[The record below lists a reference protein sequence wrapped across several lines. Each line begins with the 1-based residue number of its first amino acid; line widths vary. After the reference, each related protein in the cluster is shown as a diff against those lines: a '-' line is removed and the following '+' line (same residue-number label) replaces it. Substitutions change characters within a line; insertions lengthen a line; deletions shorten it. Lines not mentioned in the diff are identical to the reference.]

1 MVPQNALSSAGDPA
15 CCHAWPDLISIRA
28 AGLAADSGSSSAHA
42 GRPSN
47 PNSRQRSD
55 HGCLQF
61 EGGVICI
68 SHNTQLLS
76 RVCDDAE
83 RAEVWLVEDGKV
95 MEYDGMFE
103 DYKDDL
109 LAEIT
114 ADLEED

>member
-1 MVPQNALSSAGDPA
+1 M
-15 CCHAWPDLISIRA
+15 
-28 AGLAADSGSSSAHA
+28 
-42 GRPSN
+42 
-47 PNSRQRSD
+47 
-55 HGCLQF
+55 
-61 EGGVICI
+61 ICI

-95 MEYDGMFE
+95 MEYDGNFE

-114 ADLEED
+114 AELEED

>member
-1 MVPQNALSSAGDPA
+1 M
-15 CCHAWPDLISIRA
+15 
-28 AGLAADSGSSSAHA
+28 
-42 GRPSN
+42 
-47 PNSRQRSD
+47 
-55 HGCLQF
+55 LQF

-103 DYKDDL
+103 DYKDEL

-114 ADLEED
+114 AELEED